1 MTRLTGLLAM
11 GRQQGFAVLMKH
23 VRLVALRRFHHF
35 CFDRRYEAI
44 ESVPTGGYLL
54 QDDLDPADPGN
65 LSQAR
70 EYLPSP
76 RLVVNWLLQGLGE
89 EYSDFSF
96 VDFGSGRGRVLL
108 AAAEKPFRNVL
119 GVEFSTRLHNEAE
132 RNIADYPRERLKSG
146 TVRSVCMD
154 AARFDLPDGDCI
166 LYFFNP
172 FGAELLERVIERSL
186 DQAGAGTRRIIV
198 ILYNPVHLETVAAN
212 PRLRL
217 RPMSYVDQMKMR
229 VFSPYPAAI
238 FDFVDGATNSMNPG
252 KTGHLQPR
260 REFVGSV

>member
-1 MTRLTGLLAM
+1 MW
-11 GRQQGFAVLMKH
+11 RQHGIAVLLKH
-23 VRLVALRRFHHF
+23 VRLVALRRLHHL
-35 CFDRRYEAI
+35 CCDRRYEAI

-54 QDDLDPADPGN
+54 QGDLDPADPDN

-76 RLVVNWLLQGLGE
+76 RLVVKWLLQDLDE
-89 EYSDFSF
+89 DYSNFSF

-119 GVEFSTRLHNEAE
+119 GVEFSPRLHNEAE
-132 RNIADYPRERLKSG
+132 RNIADYPSERLKSE

-172 FGAELLERVIERSL
+172 FGADLLERVVERSL
-186 DQAGAGTRRIIV
+186 DQARSGKRRIIV

-212 PRLRL
+212 PRLRI

-238 FDFVDGATNSMNPG
+238 FDFIDGEANSTDPD
-252 KTGHLQPR
+252 KTFHQQPIGEPI
-260 REFVGSV
+260 REFGESV